1 MVRRPPTPPGP
12 DTLVPDTQRFRS
24 IGLALLITAGT
35 TVVALSWLA
44 AQRAQPV
51 TAAQPAPEPEGVK
64 VLVAKIALPTGVFI
78 QEDQLRWQI
87 WPVDNLPETYLTEEE
102 TKIGRASCRESVC
115 Q

>member
-1 MVRRPPTPPGP
+1 MSVRNII
-12 DTLVPDTQRFRS
+12 L
-24 IGLALLITAGT
+24 IALALLITAGT
-35 TVVALSWLA
+35 TVVARSWLA

-87 WPVDNLPETYLTEEE
+87 WPVDNLQETYRSEEHTSE
-102 TKIGRASCRESVC
+102 LPSLMSTSYAVC
-115 Q
+115 CLKKKNKHNNILIT